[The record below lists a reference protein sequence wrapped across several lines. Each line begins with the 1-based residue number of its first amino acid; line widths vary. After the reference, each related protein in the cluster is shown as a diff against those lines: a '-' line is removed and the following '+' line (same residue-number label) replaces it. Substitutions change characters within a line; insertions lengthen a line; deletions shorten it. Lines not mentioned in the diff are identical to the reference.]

1 LFFRAAAADR
11 RVMGAKGKT
20 TRQKGIAR
28 PPGPP
33 APKPSRRLAYEKR
46 LAAVVSAA
54 CDRWL
59 AKHEDQPY
67 RGGYDRY
74 ARRWKLNRQTS

>member
-1 LFFRAAAADR
+1 
-11 RVMGAKGKT
+11 MGAKGKT

-28 PPGPP
+28 PLGGL
-33 APKPSRRLAYEKR
+33 APKPSKRLAYEIR
-46 LAAVVSAA
+46 LAKTVSEA

-59 AKHEDQPY
+59 VTHEDQPY

-74 ARRWKLNRQTS
+74 ARRWKLK

>member
-1 LFFRAAAADR
+1 V
-11 RVMGAKGKT
+11 RVIIAMGAKGKS
-20 TRQKGIAR
+20 TRQNVAR
-28 PPGPP
+28 PPGGF
-33 APKPSRRLAYEKR
+33 APKPSRRLAYEMR
-46 LAAVVSAA
+46 LGKIVGDA

-74 ARRWKLNRQTS
+74 ARRWKQNRPTS